1 MAVSSVSQ
9 PRDNLLEALRMLVE
23 ERKEEVKGV
32 FLELRTELEQCE
44 EGVNKELCELYSD
57 TRERVERDE
66 KKIGKLE
73 TAKGNLQTD
82 LVDNEFNSILQTTM
96 DNFDAQIAE
105 IRRSS
110 ITIPR
115 YVELE
120 WNKEELKKSIE
131 RVCRIVSSN
140 RDSRQSVQTSGVIS
154 HPYEEARVLT
164 EQVRFFSAYHSVS
177 HSSYVYAIIIL
188 FLLNFFSYLE
198 ASIRSSRNSINYQL
212 CNILFLFISSNKLR
226 QKI

>member
-9 PRDNLLEALRMLVE
+9 PRGNLLEALRMLVE
-23 ERKEEVKGV
+23 ERKKEVKEV

-44 EGVNKELCELYSD
+44 ERVNKELCELYSD

-66 KKIGKLE
+66 KKIGNLE
-73 TAKGNLQTD
+73 KVKMSAQTN

-96 DNFDAQIAE
+96 DNLDAQIAE

-115 YVELE
+115 NVELE

-140 RDSRQSVQTSGVIS
+140 LDARQTVQASGVIS

-164 EQVRFFSAYHSVS
+164 EQVRLFSF
-177 HSSYVYAIIIL
+177 II
-188 FLLNFFSYLE
+188 
-198 ASIRSSRNSINYQL
+198 Q
-212 CNILFLFISSNKLR
+212 
-226 QKI
+226 

>member
-23 ERKEEVKGV
+23 EREKEVKEV

-44 EGVNKELCELYSD
+44 EIVNKELCELYSD

-66 KKIGKLE
+66 KKIGNLE
-73 TAKGNLQTD
+73 KVKMSAQTN

-96 DNFDAQIAE
+96 DNLDAQIAE

-115 YVELE
+115 KLE

-140 RDSRQSVQTSGVIS
+140 LDARQTVQASGVIS
-154 HPYEEARVLT
+154 HPYEEKRVLT
-164 EQVRFFSAYHSVS
+164 EQVRLFSL
-177 HSSYVYAIIIL
+177 II
-188 FLLNFFSYLE
+188 
-198 ASIRSSRNSINYQL
+198 Q
-212 CNILFLFISSNKLR
+212 
-226 QKI
+226 